1 MSEARTLFLV
11 ARRDFMERLKSRAFQ
26 ISTALTVVLV
36 LAAVILPQ
44 LFGDGNVEWRVG
56 VLDVDPITMEV
67 SMTALQGEAEPV
79 AVSAV
84 RATSRQDAINLL
96 ESGSVDVLVIGGEG
110 VFTSGG
116 TSRALATLAAA
127 SLTAIELTDR
137 AEQLGLTSDQVARL
151 LAIDQPPIRSIQ
163 GGDVEEDTQGAET
176 LALFATILLFV
187 SIVTYGQW
195 ILIGVIEE
203 KSNRV
208 IEVVVGTVPPRLLLT
223 GKVMGIGL
231 LGIIQLIGIGI
242 VAFIALQATGSANLP
257 DTTGAVVA
265 ATMFWFLLGFA
276 FYATAYAAAG
286 ALVSR
291 QEEAQNAAFPLTLI
305 LMSAY
310 FLATFSVT
318 GDNPIIRVAALLP
331 PFAPM
336 TMPLQIALGRASALD
351 IAISSI
357 LMIIGVYFLLRVAA
371 RIYRGGILRSGGKVR
386 INEAWRSS
394 EG

>member
-1 MSEARTLFLV
+1 MSPARTLFLV

-44 LFGDGNVEWRVG
+44 LLGNGNVEWRVG

-67 SMTALQGEAEPV
+67 AMTALQGEAEPV
-79 AVSAV
+79 EVSAI
-84 RATSRQDAINLL
+84 RATSRQDALELL
-96 ESGSVDVLVIGGEG
+96 DSGKVDVLVVAGEG
-110 VFTSGG
+110 VITSGG

-127 SLTAIELTDR
+127 SLTAVELTTR
-137 AEQLGLTSDQVARL
+137 AERLGLTPNQVAQL
-151 LAIDQPPIRSIQ
+151 LAIDQPPITSL

-208 IEVVVGTVPPRLLLT
+208 VEVVVGTVPPRLLLT
-223 GKVMGIGL
+223 GKVLGIGL
-231 LGIIQLIGIGI
+231 LGIIQLVVIGV
-242 VAFIALQATGSANLP
+242 VAFVALRATGTADLP
-257 DTTGAVVA
+257 DTTGAVA
-265 ATMFWFLLGFA
+265 AAAVFWFLLGFA

-336 TMPLQIALGRASALD
+336 TMPLQIALGRASGVE
-351 IAISSI
+351 IAVSSI
-357 LMIIGVYFLLRVAA
+357 LMILGVYLLLRVAA